1 MLIINVIGG
10 IGNQMFQIAL
20 CQALNEKGVSAALD
34 LGGLKSMQMGMT
46 MPWPMKYLILNKQY
60 IILVY

>member
-1 MLIINVIGG
+1 MITINVIGG

-34 LGGLKSMQMGMT
+34 LGGA
-46 MPWPMKYLILNKQY
+46 
-60 IILVY
+60 